1 MSDKKRVLVTG
12 INGFV
17 GGYLT
22 KELQK
27 QDITLYGIGRSPYS
41 DSSFSYTALDLLEY
55 QKLYEYLLETK
66 PDEIY
71 HLASFASAKKSLD
84 DPALFL
90 TNNSLV
96 TLNLLEAIHAIPDY
110 SPRILLV
117 TSADIYG
124 LVSPEN
130 LPIDETVPFR
140 PINPYAVSKITQD
153 CLGLQYFLSYKLDII
168 RVRPFNHIGPNQ
180 SEDFAVSHFAKQIA
194 QIENGISSS
203 LDLQVGNLK
212 AKRDFTDVRDVVKA
226 YVLLMEKGKK
236 GEAYNLGSG
245 ESISLEDILSLLLSH
260 SSKPISISQDP
271 SLLRPLDIPELVC
284 DYTKLKKDTGWI
296 PTIPLSQ
303 TIKDILDYWKRVL

>member
-1 MSDKKRVLVTG
+1 MSNKKRVLVTG

-27 QDITLYGIGRSPYS
+27 QDITLYGIGRSPYP
-41 DSSFSYTALDLLEY
+41 DSSFSYTSLDLLEY
-55 QKLYEYLLETK
+55 HKLHEYLLETK

-71 HLASFASAKKSLD
+71 HLASFASAKKSLE
-84 DPALFL
+84 DPSLFL

-96 TLNLLEAIHAIPDY
+96 TLNLLEAIHAISDY
-110 SPRILLV
+110 SPRILLI

-124 LVSPEN
+124 LVNPEN
-130 LPIDETVPFR
+130 LPIDENVPFR

-153 CLGLQYFLSYKLDII
+153 YLGLQYVLSYKLDII

-194 QIENGISSS
+194 QIENGMSSS
-203 LDLQVGNLK
+203 PTLKVGNLK

-226 YVLLMEKGKK
+226 YVLLMEKGKN
-236 GEAYNLGSG
+236 GEAYNVGRG
-245 ESISLEDILSLLLSH
+245 ESISLEEILSILLSYA
-260 SSKPISISQDP
+260 STSISVTQDP
-271 SLLRPLDIPELVC
+271 TLLRPLDIPELVC
-284 DYTKLKKDTGWI
+284 DYTKLKQDTGWN
-296 PTIPLSQ
+296 PTIPLAQ
-303 TIKDILDYWKRVL
+303 TIKEILDYWKRVL